1 MKTTGWIKLFLV
13 AGVLFLFLILP
24 EVILAQKNTYRN
36 GFMVGGWAGYGQINL
51 NTSTIS
57 NSSHGTFALGFC
69 GGYAIY
75 SKVVMGMEL
84 NGWTSKTSNLEDPAE
99 GESISNVSIFL
110 NYFPIEN
117 LPLFLAGGGGKISY
131 INNIPDVTGRDKGW
145 SWFVGS
151 GYEIPVIKRLVIVPQ
166 IRFSRGNFTD
176 GNYQVYE
183 LAVGLKWYSGK

>member
-117 LPLFLAGGGGKISY
+117 LPLFFAGGGGKISY

-176 GNYQVYE
+176 GNYKVFE
-183 LAVGLKWYSGK
+183 LALGLKWYSGK